1 MLLSLSVDSIVLDLW
16 TNVIDYHGMF
26 ISITVSDNL
35 KITLFSLSFLFLYF
49 VDEIRDVFIY
59 MKLCL
64 YQFLTWGLM
73 APFLRLTNALH
84 STYTLHAPYLHPT
97 CMVPISDMRIN
108 TCSVKLEC
116 ALTWVKHRKYQQIK
130 TLKKLAL
137 TALLTES
144 ELHSS
149 KCEDKT
155 TAAW

>member
-64 YQFLTWGLM
+64 YQFLT
-73 APFLRLTNALH
+73 
-84 STYTLHAPYLHPT
+84 
-97 CMVPISDMRIN
+97 
-108 TCSVKLEC
+108 
-116 ALTWVKHRKYQQIK
+116 
-130 TLKKLAL
+130 
-137 TALLTES
+137 
-144 ELHSS
+144 
-149 KCEDKT
+149 
-155 TAAW
+155 